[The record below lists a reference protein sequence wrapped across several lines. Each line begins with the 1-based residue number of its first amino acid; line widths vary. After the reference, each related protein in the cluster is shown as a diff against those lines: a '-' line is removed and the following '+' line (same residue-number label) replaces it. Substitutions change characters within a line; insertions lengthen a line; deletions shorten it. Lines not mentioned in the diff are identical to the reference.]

1 MLLHGLPTST
11 TVSSFAVGLTICR
24 GQTRLYTRQVKF
36 KWLILLNREETLTD
50 EETQYVKGISIG
62 YSNAPN
68 ETQAGSIGLQ
78 FIAVR
83 GCVSRLTNPSTLHVL
98 LQGRIPGVAVTFHS
112 VFTLFFDID
121 SASLKDLVLL
131 YYAVIGCGCI
141 NKQLKPSV
149 SLSFH
154 GKYQIFVFHF
164 ITNSRPQFLWKLN
177 ISFAFNNNDQIM
189 HVLSMAPRFKR
200 T

>member
-1 MLLHGLPTST
+1 MYNENQKLIIPNLRSQKNLRALKLRDTVMLLHGLPTST

-36 KWLILLNREETLTD
+36 KQSILLNREETLTG

-68 ETQAGSIGLQ
+68 ETQAGSIGLH

-83 GCVSRLTNPSTLHVL
+83 GCVSRFTNPSTLHVL

-112 VFTLFFDID
+112 VFTLFFDIA

-141 NKQLKPSV
+141 NKQL
-149 SLSFH
+149 
-154 GKYQIFVFHF
+154 
-164 ITNSRPQFLWKLN
+164 
-177 ISFAFNNNDQIM
+177 
-189 HVLSMAPRFKR
+189 
-200 T
+200 

>member
-1 MLLHGLPTST
+1 MSKEYQLDIQMHQMRRKLVQSGFTLLPS
-11 TVSSFAVGLTICR
+11 VV
-24 GQTRLYTRQVKF
+24 
-36 KWLILLNREETLTD
+36 
-50 EETQYVKGISIG
+50 
-62 YSNAPN
+62 
-68 ETQAGSIGLQ
+68 
-78 FIAVR
+78 
-83 GCVSRLTNPSTLHVL
+83 VSRLTNPSTLHVL

-131 YYAVIGCGCI
+131 YYAVIGCGRI
-141 NKQLKPSV
+141 NKQLKTSV

-177 ISFAFNNNDQIM
+177 ISFAFINKDQIM

-200 T
+200 M